1 MGMPVISTNW
11 SGVATF
17 LHEDVGYPIRVEGIV
32 EAADEGANSFEWF
45 KHQRWAQPS
54 KQHLKQLM
62 RQVVQDPAAAAA
74 KGAAARTHVAQHYS
88 LPAVA
93 RKLMAHL
100 LRLQVGG

>member
-1 MGMPVISTNW
+1 
-11 SGVATF
+11 
-17 LHEDVGYPIRVEGIV
+17 
-32 EAADEGANSFEWF
+32 
-45 KHQRWAQPS
+45 
-54 KQHLKQLM
+54 M